1 MKRYPISRTLSFGGS
16 RTRLSMKWR
25 SDNQRCQK
33 RDEKKAVP
41 GPLQQWIVPW
51 SMWHARKV
59 NEHLIKRQ
67 SQILEV
73 PPNDKIQIPKDQN
86 PCYSLAKVHT
96 NIPNL
101 KLRRLMNSTT
111 KRSALIALV
120 LAFTFAV
127 GCSML
132 SDETDKANK
141 LVTEGNTAI
150 DEGNKLATDG
160 SAKNDKLFDEISA
173 DNFEA
178 DKEKLTP
185 TAKEAVDMMTKAA
198 GKYRDASKKFD
209 EASKLKIGDKFKEY
223 LTLKSQEFA
232 KRAEHMET
240 ATKNSQAVLDSADA
254 VALMAKVTANK
265 PQLEKLDKESKD
277 LKEKADKI
285 QAENKDSIK

>member
-1 MKRYPISRTLSFGGS
+1 
-16 RTRLSMKWR
+16 
-25 SDNQRCQK
+25 
-33 RDEKKAVP
+33 
-41 GPLQQWIVPW
+41 
-51 SMWHARKV
+51 
-59 NEHLIKRQ
+59 
-67 SQILEV
+67 
-73 PPNDKIQIPKDQN
+73 
-86 PCYSLAKVHT
+86 
-96 NIPNL
+96 
-101 KLRRLMNSTT
+101 MNSTT